1 MNFSHLIKNTPG
13 VPILLQISNIM
24 NKIFILETLL
34 YQEWD
39 NFYNKKTQ
47 LLRDLT
53 LIAEGMA
60 LQVKKDNS
68 SQTNLPLDVN
78 SQVVVIWVN
87 FSHPTFNQR
96 RVPLNCKDRI
106 AAIKTF

>member
-1 MNFSHLIKNTPG
+1 MNFSLLIKNTPG
-13 VPILLQISNIM
+13 VPILLQITNIK
-24 NKIFILETLL
+24 NKIFTLETLL

-47 LLRDLT
+47 LLWDLT

-60 LQVKKDNS
+60 LQVKKDNF
-68 SQTNLPLDVN
+68 SQTNLQLDVN
-78 SQVVVIWVN
+78 SRAVVIWVN
-87 FSHPTFNQR
+87 FYHPTFNQR
-96 RVPLNCKDRI
+96 SVPLNCKDRT